1 MFARKRRRIWPVVL
15 AVVLL
20 LVAALAAGA
29 VYVARSLEFE
39 LRLRGDGMIT
49 QEYGEIYADGGVQA
63 VLRSPFFGE
72 YALTVPVICEGSVD
86 SNTVGI
92 YAITYQSEFL
102 WLSDTAVR
110 IVKITD
116 TTAPVISL
124 VEDEDFTLPGQNY
137 IEDGFTAVDDY
148 DGDISHLVEWTLAG
162 NVMTY
167 TVSDSSGNVTT
178 VHRVINYDDPM
189 PPSIT
194 LLGDRKVTVYLGRE
208 YVEAGW
214 TAKDNLDGDLS
225 DKVTAEG
232 EVDIHT
238 PGKYTITYTLTDTFG
253 NTTSAKRIVTVE
265 PVPAPEI
272 VVPEEKVI
280 YLTFDDGPGPHT
292 PRLLEILKKY
302 DVKATF
308 FVTNT
313 KYTDIIADIAAAG
326 HAIGVHTA
334 SHIYRDIYANEEAFF
349 ADFKT
354 IHDIIYEKTEI
365 KTTLMRF
372 PGGSSNRVSASYNE
386 GIMTRLTKI
395 VTDYGLQYFD
405 WNVNSLD
412 AGGAK
417 TAEQVY
423 QNVISGIRGNPYSV
437 VLQHDIH
444 GFSVDAVERIIQW
457 GLANGY
463 IFLPLEPTSPSC
475 HQKIL
480 N

>member
-1 MFARKRRRIWPVVL
+1 MDANAERIRGTSMFARKRRRIWPVVL

-194 LLGDRKVTVYLGRE
+194 LLGDRKVTVYLGLF
-208 YVEAGW
+208 V
-214 TAKDNLDGDLS
+214 LS
-225 DKVTAEG
+225 LLIVFRVFAYYIGLVLVVVGVTILVPRAFKKV
-232 EVDIHT
+232 
-238 PGKYTITYTLTDTFG
+238 
-253 NTTSAKRIVTVE
+253 
-265 PVPAPEI
+265 
-272 VVPEEKVI
+272 
-280 YLTFDDGPGPHT
+280 
-292 PRLLEILKKY
+292 
-302 DVKATF
+302 
-308 FVTNT
+308 
-313 KYTDIIADIAAAG
+313 
-326 HAIGVHTA
+326 
-334 SHIYRDIYANEEAFF
+334 
-349 ADFKT
+349 
-354 IHDIIYEKTEI
+354 
-365 KTTLMRF
+365 
-372 PGGSSNRVSASYNE
+372 
-386 GIMTRLTKI
+386 
-395 VTDYGLQYFD
+395 DYGLIGTFAAFF
-405 WNVNSLD
+405 VF
-412 AGGAK
+412 
-417 TAEQVY
+417 
-423 QNVISGIRGNPYSV
+423 SGNLAR
-437 VLQHDIH
+437 
-444 GFSVDAVERIIQW
+444 VDAVAEFLGGLVAAAPLLVGTASCQVISNVPSSVLLSRFTTDYKNLLMAVNIGGLGTPIASLASLITLGEYRRRDAKGVGRYLLKFSLINFSYLIILLATCLLV
-457 GLANGY
+457 GL
-463 IFLPLEPTSPSC
+463 IF
-475 HQKIL
+475 
-480 N
+480 